1 VLRSWHEVRQVASFT
16 VFQRSRG
23 TWCCSPSRFR
33 RARCPRS
40 RSPRYSSPAFGPV
53 PATGPRYSTQVDGA
67 AARVAGGR
75 GRRLCPCA
83 GQPGQL
89 GGSRRQLQGPPHNTL
104 ARSERGGY
112 GSEGFGCG
120 YGSEGFGCAF
130 SPPDGMRGHPA
141 ARVTGRTRWWR
152 GPGVGRV
159 ARGSRRFCARRAGR
173 GADLPRVD
181 LAEGHDWRVCTALL
195 SLHAMAN
202 EARAGLGS
210 ATERAAAGA
219 RYRARARGCWP
230 RRDLARI
237 APRLPWVGHRRPE
250 SDRAATGVDAAR
262 TRSSSP
268 IRVPNVSG
276 SAPAAAPESPRPGRS
291 PPRWPTS
298 AAARPDTSIGSSS
311 GCAAGRHELVN
322 LCARSAR
329 FGRRPKVVATPARR
343 WPATDA
349 VRPVGVD
356 LRNADGLADSG

>member
-1 VLRSWHEVRQVASFT
+1 VLL
-16 VFQRSRG
+16 
-23 TWCCSPSRFR
+23 
-33 RARCPRS
+33 
-40 RSPRYSSPAFGPV
+40 
-53 PATGPRYSTQVDGA
+53 D
-67 AARVAGGR
+67 
-75 GRRLCPCA
+75 
-83 GQPGQL
+83 
-89 GGSRRQLQGPPHNTL
+89 
-104 ARSERGGY
+104 
-112 GSEGFGCG
+112 
-120 YGSEGFGCAF
+120 GSEGFGCAF

-173 GADLPRVD
+173 GADLPLVD

-202 EARAGLGS
+202 EACARTWKRHRAGGGRAHGTALERGS
-210 ATERAAAGA
+210 
-219 RYRARARGCWP
+219 CSP

-262 TRSSSP
+262 TPSSSP

-291 PPRWPTS
+291 PPRWPPS

-311 GCAAGRHELVN
+311 GCAAGRRELVN

-329 FGRRPKVVATPARR
+329 FGRRPKEATNQLSCSL
-343 WPATDA
+343 
-349 VRPVGVD
+349 RPTRCGRVGVD
-356 LRNADGLADSG
+356 LRNADGIADSG